1 MQQRKLKMASEIHY
15 GDIGV
20 NFNITVMNGTVVLNV
35 SNANSISIIF
45 QKPDGSDLIKTAT
58 LVTNGTDGNIRYTS
72 VSGDLDQIGTWQIQ
86 AKVNFGA
93 SVFSTDI
100 QKFKVYRNI

>member
-1 MQQRKLKMASEIHY
+1 MASEIHY

-20 NFNITVMNGTVVLNV
+20 NFNITVMNGAAVLNV

-45 QKPDGSDLIKTAT
+45 QKPDASDITKTAA
-58 LVTNGTDGNIRYTS
+58 LVTNGTDGKIKYTTI
-72 VSGDLDQIGTWQIQ
+72 SGDLDQVGTWQIQ
-86 AKVNFGA
+86 ARVDFGA
-93 SVFSTDI
+93 SVFSTDV

>member
-1 MQQRKLKMASEIHY
+1 MSSEIHY

-20 NFNITVMNGTVVLNV
+20 NFNITVMNGTAVLNV
-35 SNANSISIIF
+35 SNANSINIIF
-45 QKPDGSDLIKTAT
+45 QKPDGSDLTKTAT

-72 VSGDLDQIGTWQIQ
+72 VSGDLDQVGTWQIQ
-86 AKVNFGA
+86 ARVDFGA

>member
-1 MQQRKLKMASEIHY
+1 MASEIHY

-20 NFNITVMNGTVVLNV
+20 NFNITVMNGTAVLNV
-35 SNANSISIIF
+35 SNANSINIIL
-45 QKPDGSDLIKTAT
+45 QKPDGSDLTKTAT
-58 LVTNGTDGNIRYTS
+58 LVTNGTDGNIRYTT
-72 VSGDLDQIGTWQIQ
+72 VSGDLDQVGTWQIQ
-86 AKVNFGA
+86 AKVDFGA

>member
-1 MQQRKLKMASEIHY
+1 MASEIHY

>member
-1 MQQRKLKMASEIHY
+1 MASEIHY

-20 NFNITVMNGTVVLNV
+20 NFNITVMNGTAALNV
-35 SNANSISIIF
+35 SNANSINIIF
-45 QKPDGSDLIKTAT
+45 QKPDGSDLTKTAT

-72 VSGDLDQIGTWQIQ
+72 VSGDLDQVGTWQIQ
-86 AKVNFGA
+86 ARVDFGA

>member
-1 MQQRKLKMASEIHY
+1 MASEIHY

-20 NFNITVMNGTVVLNV
+20 NFNITVMNGTAVLDV
-35 SNANSISIIF
+35 SNANSINIIF
-45 QKPDGSDLIKTAT
+45 QKPDGSDLTKTAT

-72 VSGDLDQIGTWQIQ
+72 VSGDLDQVGTWQIQ
-86 AKVNFGA
+86 ARVNFGA

>member
-1 MQQRKLKMASEIHY
+1 MASEIHY

-20 NFNITVMNGTVVLNV
+20 NFNITVMNGTAVLNV
-35 SNANSISIIF
+35 SNADNISIIF
-45 QKPDGSDLIKTAT
+45 QKPDSSDLIKTASLIT
-58 LVTNGTDGNIRYTS
+58 DGTDGNIRYTT

-86 AKVNFGA
+86 AKVDFGA

>member
-1 MQQRKLKMASEIHY
+1 MSSEIHY

-20 NFNITVMNGTVVLNV
+20 NFNITVMNGSVPLDV
-35 SNANSISIIF
+35 SNADNIYIIL
-45 QKPDGSDLIKTAT
+45 QKPDGSDLIKTASLIT
-58 LVTNGTDGNIRYTS
+58 DGIDGNIRYTTIA
-72 VSGDLDQIGTWQIQ
+72 GDLDQIGTWQIQ
-86 AKVNFGA
+86 AKVDFTI

>member
-1 MQQRKLKMASEIHY
+1 MASEIHY

-20 NFNITVMNGTVVLNV
+20 NFNITVMNGTAVLDV
-35 SNANSISIIF
+35 SNANSINIIF
-45 QKPDGSDLIKTAT
+45 QKPDGSDLTKTAT

-86 AKVNFGA
+86 ARVNFGA

>member
-1 MQQRKLKMASEIHY
+1 MASEIHY

-20 NFNITVMNGTVVLNV
+20 NFNITVMNGTAVLNV
-35 SNANSISIIF
+35 SNANSISVIF

>member
-1 MQQRKLKMASEIHY
+1 MASEIHA

-20 NFNITVMNGTVVLNV
+20 VFNITIMNGTAVLNV

-45 QKPDGSDLIKTAT
+45 QKPDSSDLTKTAT
-58 LVTNGTDGNIRYTS
+58 LTTNGTDGKIKYTT
-72 VSGDLDQIGTWQIQ
+72 VAGDLDQIGTWQIQ
-86 AKVNFGA
+86 ARVNFGA

>member
-1 MQQRKLKMASEIHY
+1 MSSEIHY

-20 NFNITVMNGTVVLNV
+20 NFNITVMNGTAVLNV
-35 SNANSISIIF
+35 SNANSINIIF
-45 QKPDGSDLIKTAT
+45 QKPDGSDLTKTAT

-86 AKVNFGA
+86 ARVNFGA

>member
-1 MQQRKLKMASEIHY
+1 MASEIHY

-20 NFNITVMNGTVVLNV
+20 NFNITVMNGTAVLNV
-35 SNANSISIIF
+35 SNANSINVIF

-58 LVTNGTDGNIRYTS
+58 LVTNGIDGNIRYTS

-86 AKVNFGA
+86 AKVDFGA

>member
-1 MQQRKLKMASEIHY
+1 MAFEIHY

-20 NFNITVMNGTVVLNV
+20 NFNITVMNGTAVLNV
-35 SNANSISIIF
+35 SNADSISIIF
-45 QKPDGSDLIKTAT
+45 QKPDSSDLIKTASLIT
-58 LVTNGTDGNIRYTS
+58 DGTDGNIRYTT
-72 VSGDLDQIGTWQIQ
+72 VSGDLDQVGTWQIQ
-86 AKVNFGA
+86 AKVDFGA

>member
-1 MQQRKLKMASEIHY
+1 MASEIHY

-20 NFNITVMNGTVVLNV
+20 NFNITVMNGAAVLNV

-45 QKPDGSDLIKTAT
+45 QKPDSSDLTKTAS
-58 LVTNGTDGNIRYTS
+58 LVTNGTDGKIKYTT
-72 VSGDLDQIGTWQIQ
+72 VAGDLDQIGTWQIQ
-86 AKVNFGA
+86 ARVNFGA

>member
-1 MQQRKLKMASEIHY
+1 MASEIHY

-20 NFNITVMNGTVVLNV
+20 NFNITVMNGTAVLNV

-45 QKPDGSDLIKTAT
+45 QKPDSSDLTKTAALT
-58 LVTNGTDGNIRYTS
+58 TNGTDGKIKYTTIA
-72 VSGDLDQIGTWQIQ
+72 GDLDQIGTWQIQ
-86 AKVNFGA
+86 ARVDFGA

>member
-1 MQQRKLKMASEIHY
+1 MASEIHY

-20 NFNITVMNGTVVLNV
+20 NFNITVMNGTAVLNV

-45 QKPDGSDLIKTAT
+45 QKPDSSDLTKTAS
-58 LVTNGTDGNIRYTS
+58 LVTNGTDGKIKYTT
-72 VSGDLDQIGTWQIQ
+72 VAGDLDQIGTWQIQ
-86 AKVNFGA
+86 ARVDFGA
-93 SVFSTDI
+93 SVFSTDV

>member
-1 MQQRKLKMASEIHY
+1 MASEIHY

-20 NFNITVMNGTVVLNV
+20 NFNITVMNGTAVLNV
-35 SNANSISIIF
+35 SNANSINIIF
-45 QKPDGSDLIKTAT
+45 QKPDGSDLTKTAT

-72 VSGDLDQIGTWQIQ
+72 VSGDLDQVGTWQIQ
-86 AKVNFGA
+86 ARVNFGA

>member
-1 MQQRKLKMASEIHY
+1 MASEIHY

-20 NFNITVMNGTVVLNV
+20 NFNITVMNGAAVLNV

-45 QKPDGSDLIKTAT
+45 QKPDSTDLTKTAT
-58 LVTNGTDGNIRYTS
+58 LVTNGTDGKIKYTT
-72 VSGDLDQIGTWQIQ
+72 VAGDLDQIGTWQIQ
-86 AKVNFGA
+86 ARVNFGA

>member
-1 MQQRKLKMASEIHY
+1 MASEIHY

-20 NFNITVMNGTVVLNV
+20 NFNITVMNGTSVLDV
-35 SNANSISIIF
+35 SNADNIYIIF
-45 QKPDGSDLIKTAT
+45 QKPDASDLTKTAT
-58 LVTNGTDGNIRYTS
+58 LATDGTDGKIKYTTI
-72 VSGDLDQIGTWQIQ
+72 SGDLDQVGTWQIQ
-86 AKVNFGA
+86 AKVDFGA

>member
-1 MQQRKLKMASEIHY
+1 MASEIHY

-20 NFNITVMNGTVVLNV
+20 NFNITVMNGTAVLNV
-35 SNANSISIIF
+35 SNANSINIIF
-45 QKPDGSDLIKTAT
+45 QRPDGSDLTKTAT

-86 AKVNFGA
+86 ARVNFGA

>member
-1 MQQRKLKMASEIHY
+1 MASEIHY

-20 NFNITVMNGTVVLNV
+20 NFNITVMNGTAVLDV
-35 SNANSISIIF
+35 SNANSINIIF
-45 QKPDGSDLIKTAT
+45 QKPDGSDLTKTAT

-86 AKVNFGA
+86 ARVDFGA

>member
-1 MQQRKLKMASEIHY
+1 MASEIHY

-20 NFNITVMNGTVVLNV
+20 NFNITVMNGTAVLNV
-35 SNANSISIIF
+35 SNANSINIIL
-45 QKPDGSDLIKTAT
+45 QKPDGSDLTKTAT

-86 AKVNFGA
+86 ARVNFGA

>member
-1 MQQRKLKMASEIHY
+1 MASEIHY

-20 NFNITVMNGTVVLNV
+20 NFNITVMNGSVPLDV
-35 SNANSISIIF
+35 SNTDHIYIIF
-45 QKPDGSDLIKTAT
+45 QKPDGSDLTKTGT
-58 LVTNGTDGNIRYTS
+58 LITDGKDGAIKYTT
-72 VSGDLDQIGTWQIQ
+72 VSSDLDQIGTWQIQ
-86 AKVNFGA
+86 AKVDFGA

>member
-1 MQQRKLKMASEIHY
+1 MASEIHY

-20 NFNITVMNGTVVLNV
+20 NFNITVINGTAVLNV

-58 LVTNGTDGNIRYTS
+58 LVTNGTDGNIKYTS

-86 AKVNFGA
+86 AKVDFGA

>member
-1 MQQRKLKMASEIHY
+1 MASEIHA

-20 NFNITVMNGTVVLNV
+20 KFNITVMNGAVPLDV
-35 SNANSISIIF
+35 SNANNIYIIF
-45 QKPDGSDLIKTAT
+45 QKPDGSDLTKTAT

-86 AKVNFGA
+86 ARVDFGA

>member
-1 MQQRKLKMASEIHY
+1 MASEIHY

-20 NFNITVMNGTVVLNV
+20 NFNITVMNGTAVLDV
-35 SNANSISIIF
+35 SNADDIYIIF
-45 QKPDGSDLIKTAT
+45 QKPDSSDLIKTAS
-58 LVTNGTDGNIRYTS
+58 LITNGTDGNIRYTT
-72 VSGDLDQIGTWQIQ
+72 VSGDLDQVGTWQIQ
-86 AKVNFGA
+86 AKVDFGA

>member
-1 MQQRKLKMASEIHY
+1 MASEIHY

-20 NFNITVMNGTVVLNV
+20 NFNITVMNGTAVLDV
-35 SNANSISIIF
+35 SNADDIYIIF
-45 QKPDGSDLIKTAT
+45 QRPDGSDLTKTAT

-72 VSGDLDQIGTWQIQ
+72 ISGDLDQVGTWQIQ
-86 AKVNFGA
+86 AKVDFGA

>member
-1 MQQRKLKMASEIHY
+1 MASEIHY

-20 NFNITVMNGTVVLNV
+20 NFNITVMNGTAVLNV
-35 SNANSISIIF
+35 SNANSINIIF

-86 AKVNFGA
+86 ARVNFGA

>member
-1 MQQRKLKMASEIHY
+1 MASEIHY

-20 NFNITVMNGTVVLNV
+20 NFNITVMNGDAVLNV

-45 QKPDGSDLIKTAT
+45 QKPDSSDLTKTAS
-58 LVTNGTDGNIRYTS
+58 LATNGTDGKIKYTT
-72 VSGDLDQIGTWQIQ
+72 VAGDLDQIGTWQIQ
-86 AKVNFGA
+86 ARVNFGA

>member
-1 MQQRKLKMASEIHY
+1 MASEIHY

-20 NFNITVMNGTVVLNV
+20 NFNITVMNGTAVLNV
-35 SNANSISIIF
+35 SNANSINIIF
-45 QKPDGSDLIKTAT
+45 QKPDGSDLTKTAT

-72 VSGDLDQIGTWQIQ
+72 VSGDLDQVGTWQIQ
-86 AKVNFGA
+86 ARVDFGA

>member
-1 MQQRKLKMASEIHY
+1 MSSEIHY

-20 NFNITVMNGTVVLNV
+20 KFNITVMNGAVPLNV
-35 SNANSISIIF
+35 SNANNIYIIF
-45 QKPDGSDLIKTAT
+45 QKPDIGGSNLTKTAT
-58 LVTNGTDGNIRYTS
+58 LVTDGTDGNIRYTT
-72 VSGDLDQIGTWQIQ
+72 VAGDLDQIGTWQIQ
-86 AKVNFGA
+86 AKVDFGA